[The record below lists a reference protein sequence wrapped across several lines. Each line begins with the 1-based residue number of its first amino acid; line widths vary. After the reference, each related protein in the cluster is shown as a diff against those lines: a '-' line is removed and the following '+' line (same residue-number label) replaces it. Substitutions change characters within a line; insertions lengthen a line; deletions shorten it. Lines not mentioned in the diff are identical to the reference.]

1 MEDEEEMYKENHK
14 TKKGKICFRQKKL
27 LNMESQFITFSSPDH
42 EMPRLPG
49 IPKIILEAENNTIR
63 SNPVLLPME
72 TREEKTDYHYDID
85 NNRPTSDNGKYQDEH
100 VKKQKVNH
108 RSNRSPRIT
117 PRETTRYQK
126 EGTGLEDQYNI
137 LTPRFTP
144 KETTRYQKEG
154 AELED
159 RYNILTPR
167 FTPKETRCYTKE
179 GVRLEDG
186 YNILTPRSTPKE
198 TTRSQKEGVALEH
211 RSNILT
217 PVKQHLQS
225 RALDETLQQRFVTP
239 RRDENNLNPGVIPV
253 DRSSVF
259 EQNDFKQNTSGL
271 LLCKS
276 TKKLT
281 SDELLLKLTMSLPM
295 RLLLKTDQALN
306 DLSSVLGF
314 EDRRNQLLHR
324 ERSIVE
330 QSPMNDDRF
339 TKLMN
344 TLEKQDKNLKL

>member
-1 MEDEEEMYKENHK
+1 MNVILISLVFKLKGGRNTIARTIFPKIVEDEDKLYKENHK

-27 LNMESQFITFSSPDH
+27 LNMENQFIKFSSPDH

-49 IPKIILEAENNTIR
+49 IPKIILETENNTIR

-72 TREEKTDYHYDID
+72 TREEKTDYHYEID
-85 NNRPTSDNGKYQDEH
+85 NNRPTSDNGKYQDEN
-100 VKKQKVNH
+100 VKKQKVNQ

-126 EGTGLEDQYNI
+126 KGTGFEDGYNI

-144 KETTRYQKEG
+144 KETT
-154 AELED
+154 
-159 RYNILTPR
+159 
-167 FTPKETRCYTKE
+167 
-179 GVRLEDG
+179 
-186 YNILTPRSTPKE
+186 S
-198 TTRSQKEGVALEH
+198 SQKEGVGLEH
-211 RSNILT
+211 RNDILT
-217 PVKQHLQS
+217 PAKQDLQS
-225 RALDETLQQRFVTP
+225 GALAETLQQHLITL
-239 RRDENNLNPGVIPV
+239 RRDENNLSPGVIQV
-253 DRSSVF
+253 DRSSGF
-259 EQNDFKQNTSGL
+259 EQNYFKQNTSEL
-271 LLCKS
+271 LLSKS
-276 TKKLT
+276 TAKLT
-281 SDELLLKLTMSLPM
+281 SDELLLKLTMTLPM

-314 EDRRNQLLHR
+314 EDRRSQLLHR
-324 ERSIVE
+324 ERSIVK

>member
-1 MEDEEEMYKENHK
+1 MNVILISLVFKLKGGRNTIARTIFPKIVEDEDKLYKENHK

-27 LNMESQFITFSSPDH
+27 LNMENQFIKFSSPDH

-49 IPKIILEAENNTIR
+49 IPKIILETENNTIR

-72 TREEKTDYHYDID
+72 TREEKTDYHYEID
-85 NNRPTSDNGKYQDEH
+85 NNRPTSDKGKYQDEN
-100 VKKQKVNH
+100 VKKQKVNQ

-126 EGTGLEDQYNI
+126 KGTGFEDGYNI

-144 KETTRYQKEG
+144 KETT
-154 AELED
+154 
-159 RYNILTPR
+159 
-167 FTPKETRCYTKE
+167 
-179 GVRLEDG
+179 
-186 YNILTPRSTPKE
+186 S
-198 TTRSQKEGVALEH
+198 SQKEGVGLEH
-211 RSNILT
+211 RNDILT
-217 PVKQHLQS
+217 PAKQDLQS
-225 RALDETLQQRFVTP
+225 GALAETLQQRLITL
-239 RRDENNLNPGVIPV
+239 RRDENNLSPGVIQV
-253 DRSSVF
+253 DRSSGF
-259 EQNDFKQNTSGL
+259 EQNYFKQNTSEL
-271 LLCKS
+271 LLSKS
-276 TKKLT
+276 TAKLT
-281 SDELLLKLTMSLPM
+281 SDELLLKLTMTLPM

-314 EDRRNQLLHR
+314 EDRRSQLLHR
-324 ERSIVE
+324 ERSIVK

>member
-1 MEDEEEMYKENHK
+1 MKGGRNTIARTIFPKIGEDKEELHKENHK

-27 LNMESQFITFSSPDH
+27 LNMENQFIKFSSPDH

-49 IPKIILEAENNTIR
+49 IPKNLLETENNTIR

-72 TREEKTDYHYDID
+72 TREEKTDFHYEID
-85 NNRPTSDNGKYQDEH
+85 NNQPTSDNGKYQDEN
-100 VKKQKVNH
+100 VKKQKVNQ

-126 EGTGLEDQYNI
+126 KGTG
-137 LTPRFTP
+137 F
-144 KETTRYQKEG
+144 
-154 AELED
+154 ED

-167 FTPKETRCYTKE
+167 FTPKETRCYPKE
-179 GVRLEDG
+179 GLGMEDG
-186 YNILTPRSTPKE
+186 YNILTP
-198 TTRSQKEGVALEH
+198 A
-211 RSNILT
+211 
-217 PVKQHLQS
+217 KQDLQS
-225 RALDETLQQRFVTP
+225 GALAETLQQRFITL
-239 RRDENNLNPGVIPV
+239 RRDENNLSPGVIQV
-253 DRSSVF
+253 DRSSGF
-259 EQNDFKQNTSGL
+259 EQNDFKQNTSEL
-271 LLCKS
+271 LLSKS
-276 TKKLT
+276 TEKLT
-281 SDELLLKLTMSLPM
+281 SDELLLKLTMTLPM

-314 EDRRNQLLHR
+314 EDRRSQLLHR
-324 ERSIVE
+324 ERSIVK

>member
-1 MEDEEEMYKENHK
+1 MKDERNTITRTIFPKIVEDEEEMYKENHK

-126 EGTGLEDQYNI
+126 EG
-137 LTPRFTP
+137 
-144 KETTRYQKEG
+144 
-154 AELED
+154 AELEV

-198 TTRSQKEGVALEH
+198 TTRYQKEGVALEN

-225 RALDETLQQRFVTP
+225 RALDETLQQRLVTP
-239 RRDENNLNPGVIPV
+239 RRDENNLSPGVIQV

-281 SDELLLKLTMSLPM
+281 SDELLLKLTMTLPM
-295 RLLLKTDQALN
+295 RLLLKTDQALT

-314 EDRRNQLLHR
+314 EDRRSQLLHR

>member
-1 MEDEEEMYKENHK
+1 MNVILISLVFKLKGGRNTIARTIFPKIVEDEDKLYKENHK

-27 LNMESQFITFSSPDH
+27 LNMENQFIKFSSPDH

-49 IPKIILEAENNTIR
+49 IPKIILETENNTIR

-72 TREEKTDYHYDID
+72 TREEKTDYHYEID
-85 NNRPTSDNGKYQDEH
+85 NNRPTSENGKYQDEN
-100 VKKQKVNH
+100 VKKQKVNQ

-126 EGTGLEDQYNI
+126 KGTGFEDGYNI

-144 KETTRYQKEG
+144 KETT
-154 AELED
+154 
-159 RYNILTPR
+159 
-167 FTPKETRCYTKE
+167 
-179 GVRLEDG
+179 
-186 YNILTPRSTPKE
+186 S
-198 TTRSQKEGVALEH
+198 SQKEGVGLEH
-211 RSNILT
+211 RNDILT
-217 PVKQHLQS
+217 PAKQDLQS
-225 RALDETLQQRFVTP
+225 GALAETLQQHLITL
-239 RRDENNLNPGVIPV
+239 RRDENNLSPGVIQV
-253 DRSSVF
+253 DRSSGF
-259 EQNDFKQNTSGL
+259 EQNYFKQNTSEL
-271 LLCKS
+271 LLSKS
-276 TKKLT
+276 TAKLT
-281 SDELLLKLTMSLPM
+281 SDELLLKLTMTLPM

-314 EDRRNQLLHR
+314 EDRRSQLLHR
-324 ERSIVE
+324 ERSIVK